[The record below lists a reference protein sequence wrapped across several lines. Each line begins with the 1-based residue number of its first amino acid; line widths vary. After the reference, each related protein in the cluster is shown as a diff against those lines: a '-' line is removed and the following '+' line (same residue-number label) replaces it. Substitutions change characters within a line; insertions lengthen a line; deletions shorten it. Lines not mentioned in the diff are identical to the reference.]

1 MKNVMVCVTR
11 QKSCDRL
18 IRYGHDLLGQ
28 EEGELF
34 ILHVTQPQ
42 LKILGKSKEGDALE
56 YLYEKAL
63 EYGANLTVIRSGHV
77 LDTLIQQAHKNNIS
91 HIIMGQSPKGCP
103 DNLAEQLSQKLT
115 SDVSLITIPA

>member
-18 IRYGHDLLGQ
+18 IRYGHELLGQ

-63 EYGANLTVIRSGHV
+63 EYGANLTVIRSDHV
-77 LDTLIQQAHKNNIS
+77 LDTLIQQTRKNNIS
-91 HIIMGQSPKGCP
+91 HIVMGQSPKGCP
-103 DNLAEQLSQKLT
+103 DTLTDQLSQKLT
-115 SDVSLITIPA
+115 PAVSLITIPA

>member
-34 ILHVTQPQ
+34 ILHVTHPQ
-42 LKILGKSKEGDALE
+42 LKLLGKSKEGDALE

-63 EYGANLTVIRSGHV
+63 EYGANLTVIRSDHV
-77 LDTLIQQAHKNNIS
+77 VDTLLQQTHKNNIS
-91 HIIMGQSPKGCP
+91 HIIMGQSPKSCP
-103 DNLAEQLSQKLT
+103 DTLTNQLSQKLT
-115 SDVSLITIPA
+115 PSVQLITIPA